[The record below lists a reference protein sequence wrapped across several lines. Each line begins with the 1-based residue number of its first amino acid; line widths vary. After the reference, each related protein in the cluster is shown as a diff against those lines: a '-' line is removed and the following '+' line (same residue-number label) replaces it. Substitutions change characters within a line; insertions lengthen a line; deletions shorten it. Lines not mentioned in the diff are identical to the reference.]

1 MKHSKKTFLTFCLFA
16 ISISLYAQSSSTTVV
31 AQDYKNAIGIRL
43 GGLTSGLTFKHFVK
57 PQGAFEGIL
66 GFGHRSFLI
75 TGLYEQHV
83 NIGSAPGLRWLYGGG
98 AHVGFF
104 RDNGYYYWTRKN
116 GRVYYADAYGSSR
129 AIVGLDLILGL
140 DYKFADAPFNLSLDI
155 KPIIDF
161 YDGLYGYF
169 DGALSVRFTF

>member
-1 MKHSKKTFLTFCLFA
+1 MKHSKKAILTFYLLI
-16 ISISLYAQSSSTTVV
+16 ISIPLFAQSSSTTVV
-31 AQDYKNAIGIRL
+31 AQDYKNGIGIRL

-57 PQGAFEGIL
+57 PLGAFEGIL

-83 NIGSAPGLRWLYGGG
+83 GIGSAPGLRWLYGGG
-98 AHVGFF
+98 AHIGFF
-104 RDNGYYYWTRKN
+104 RYDGYYYWGHKN
-116 GRVYYADAYGSSR
+116 RGIYYVDDRGPSR

-140 DYKFADAPFNLSLDI
+140 DYKFANAPFNLSLDI

-169 DGALSVRFTF
+169 DGGLSVRFTF

>member
-1 MKHSKKTFLTFCLFA
+1 MKHFKKALLVFCLFI
-16 ISISLYAQSSSTTVV
+16 ISTPLLAQSSSSTVV
-31 AQDYKNAIGIRL
+31 AQDYKNGIGIRL
-43 GGLTSGLTFKHFVK
+43 GGLTSGLTFKHFIK
-57 PQGAFEGIL
+57 PLGAFEGIL
-66 GFGHRSFLI
+66 SFGHRSFLI

-83 NIGSAPGLRWLYGGG
+83 GIGSAPGLRWFYGGG

-116 GRVYYADAYGSSR
+116 NRVYYVDGYASSR

-140 DYKFADAPFNLSLDI
+140 DYKFANAPFNLSLDL

-161 YDGLYGYF
+161 HDGLYGYF
-169 DGALSVRFTF
+169 DGGLSFRFTF